1 MGATSLGSPHFEDS
15 EGFNLAY
22 VSDSRA
28 APFHWESDGA
38 CRMHVLLRSL
48 SKLYRF
54 YTASVDVLRVDGRE
68 EGCEEGD
75 KLLWWEE
82 FNSCRHVRLP

>member
-1 MGATSLGSPHFEDS
+1 
-15 EGFNLAY
+15 
-22 VSDSRA
+22 
-28 APFHWESDGA
+28 
-38 CRMHVLLRSL
+38 MHVLLRSL

-54 YTASVDVLRVDGRE
+54 YKASVDVLRVGGRE

-82 FNSCRHVRLP
+82 FNS